1 MLIRILR
8 DTSISGQAVRPG
20 DVVDPSETDARILL
34 RMGKAELMQD
44 PVPAPDPGPVLQA
57 PRKPRTR
64 KG

>member
-1 MLIRILR
+1 MRIKILH

-34 RMGKAELMQD
+34 RMGKAELMPD
-44 PVPAPDPGPVLQA
+44 PVPAPDSGPEVQA

>member
-1 MLIRILR
+1 MRIRILR
-8 DTSISGQAVRPG
+8 YTSISGQPVRPG

-34 RMGKAELMQD
+34 RMGKAELAPD
-44 PVPAPDPGPVLQA
+44 PVPTPDPEPVMQA

>member
-1 MLIRILR
+1 MRIRILR
-8 DTSISGQAVRPG
+8 DTSISGRAVRPG

-44 PVPAPDPGPVLQA
+44 PVPAPDSGPVVQP
-57 PRKPRTR
+57 PRKLRTR